1 MRKLFIPLLA
11 ALALPTALSA
21 EPIPKISDYELL
33 STRGERFE
41 FLCPKERYKEDG
53 KNKKRKLYKECWFEL
68 NEDHMNLMDM
78 QKIKRDDEVIVIAG
92 KDKGKRGTVKRV
104 LENRFVVSGVNMIK
118 RHTKPNPMAGNQGGI
133 VEREAPIHASNV
145 AIFNSE
151 TGKADRVGFQVKED
165 GTKVRIYKSTQ
176 TQIDA

>member
-1 MRKLFIPLLA
+1 
-11 ALALPTALSA
+11 
-21 EPIPKISDYELL
+21 
-33 STRGERFE
+33 
-41 FLCPKERYKEDG
+41 
-53 KNKKRKLYKECWFEL
+53 
-68 NEDHMNLMDM
+68 M

-104 LENRFVVSGVNMIK
+104 LDNRFVVSGVNMIK

-133 VEREAPIHASNV
+133 VEREDPIHASNV